1 MELIK
6 GWIEWVKARVSART
20 SWDGAVLIAL
30 GLLVVL
36 MNPLAKI
43 LAWGAILWGAWTI
56 YKEEI

>member
-6 GWIEWVKARVSART
+6 GWIEWVKARVSERT

-43 LAWGAILWGAWTI
+43 LGWGAILWGAWTI

>member
-6 GWIEWVKARVSART
+6 GWIEWVKARVSERT

-43 LAWGAILWGAWTI
+43 LATAS
-56 YKEEI
+56 Y

>member
-6 GWIEWVKARVSART
+6 GWIEWVKARVSERT

-43 LAWGAILWGAWTI
+43 LAWVAILLGAWTI

>member
-6 GWIEWVKARVSART
+6 GWIEWAKARVSERT

>member
-6 GWIEWVKARVSART
+6 DGIECVKARVSERT
-20 SWDGAVLIAL
+20 SWDGTVLIAL

-43 LAWGAILWGAWTI
+43 LAWVAILWGAWTI
-56 YKEEI
+56 Y

>member
-6 GWIEWVKARVSART
+6 DWIEWVKARVSERT
-20 SWDGAVLIAL
+20 SWDGTGLIVL

-43 LAWGAILWGAWTI
+43 LAWVAILWGAWTI

>member
-6 GWIEWVKARVSART
+6 GWIEWVKARVSERT

-43 LAWGAILWGAWTI
+43 LAWVAILWGAWTI
-56 YKEEI
+56 Y